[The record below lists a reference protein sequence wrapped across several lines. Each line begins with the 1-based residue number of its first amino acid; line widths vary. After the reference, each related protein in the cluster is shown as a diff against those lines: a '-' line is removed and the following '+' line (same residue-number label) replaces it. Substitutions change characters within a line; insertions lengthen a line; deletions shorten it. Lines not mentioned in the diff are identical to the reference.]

1 MQDVGQDEPHFL
13 RAVAVQCVELG
24 CGVCLAC
31 GWGRPEQYFQYP
43 YYQLSSLKDALS
55 VPSCTLHTLNLLSTW
70 CGDMELQG
78 GGPQRIILQPYQPYT
93 ILKGEQDSE
102 RSVFQMWHGN
112 WCPLCC
118 HETIC
123 AKFFPGNCEGY
134 EQRVRS
140 ACFAGSLQPWGNRL
154 WQAPVQ
160 RVMPTHETRI
170 PGRNWKP
177 YRLYFSHVLMV
188 FTV

>member
-1 MQDVGQDEPHFL
+1 MTCLQLNIFQAIIRWSQRKVKAVQDVGQDEPHFL

-112 WCPLCC
+112 WYPLCC

-123 AKFFPGNCEGY
+123 AKFFPRQLRGLWAKGEKRLLCGVAAAMG
-134 EQRVRS
+134 QPTLASSCS
-140 ACFAGSLQPWGNRL
+140 ASNANPWD
-154 WQAPVQ
+154 
-160 RVMPTHETRI
+160 
-170 PGRNWKP
+170 
-177 YRLYFSHVLMV
+177 
-188 FTV
+188 